1 MTYRIIYAPSF
12 LADVRNQIAY
22 MVDEAVSPATIGHWF
37 SGLYQRLDNLDDMPK
52 RYPVDPVQTSMA
64 GRETRKMTFGDY
76 LVFYQIDD
84 AGKRVDLVAFMHSA
98 KRREAPK

>member
-22 MVDEAVSPATIGHWF
+22 MVDEAVPLVTIEQWF
-37 SGLYQRLDNLDDMPK
+37 NGLYQRLDNLDDMPK

-84 AGKRVDLVAFMHSA
+84 VSKRVDLVAFVHGA
-98 KRREAPK
+98 RRKGPN